1 LAANYVKFIRGTPKA
16 FANLAVKDSDTLY
29 FITEA
34 ESADG
39 VLYLGSKKIGG
50 TGNLSTS
57 SIDELRDVLIS
68 NDLSDRSFL
77 IYDAVQK
84 QWINK
89 SFDELCPIFKG
100 ATTTLPGVPGF
111 VPAPQAGDVFK
122 FLRSDGTWAAI

>member
-1 LAANYVKFIRGTPKA
+1 LAVKVNYVKFVRGTPQA
-16 FANLAVKDSDTLY
+16 FANLAIKNPDTLY

-39 VLYLGSKKIGG
+39 VLYLGSKRIGG

-68 NDLSDRSFL
+68 NNLSDKSFL
-77 IYDAVQK
+77 VYDAIQN

-89 SFDELCPIFKG
+89 NFDELFPIF
-100 ATTTLPGVPGF
+100 
-111 VPAPQAGDVFK
+111 
-122 FLRSDGTWAAI
+122 